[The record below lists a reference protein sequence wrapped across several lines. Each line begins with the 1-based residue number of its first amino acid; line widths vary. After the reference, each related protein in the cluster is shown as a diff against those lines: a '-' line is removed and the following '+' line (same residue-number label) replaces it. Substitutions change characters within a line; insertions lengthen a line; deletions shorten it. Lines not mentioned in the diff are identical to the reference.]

1 MEYYLIFKRNK
12 EQIHSTRYIL
22 LSNGM
27 LSETSKQKTAQ
38 IILLHFMKISSIDT
52 YTETEGSLSGQ
63 EMGGNG
69 ERLLNA
75 DVVCFLC

>member
-27 LSETSKQKTAQ
+27 LSETSKQTKAQ
-38 IILLHFMKISSIDT
+38 IMLHFMKISSIDT
-52 YTETEGSLSGQ
+52 CTETEGSLSGLG
-63 EMGGNG
+63 MGGNG